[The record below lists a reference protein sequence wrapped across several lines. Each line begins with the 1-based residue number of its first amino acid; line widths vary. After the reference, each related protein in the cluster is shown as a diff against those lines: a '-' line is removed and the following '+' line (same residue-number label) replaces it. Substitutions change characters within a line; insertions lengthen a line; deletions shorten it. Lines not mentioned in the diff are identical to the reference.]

1 MKTFYVLEE
10 TWNRAE
16 EGVRTAHYTAALP
29 ALRIEEDNQ
38 PVVGTGANSGEAL
51 SRLVWN
57 LKVSEP
63 CDRRKKEA
71 HRSP

>member
-16 EGVRTAHYTAALP
+16 EGERTAHYTAALP

-38 PVVGTGANSGEAL
+38 PVVGTGANSREAL
-51 SRLVWN
+51 AGLSRT
-57 LKVSEP
+57 
-63 CDRRKKEA
+63 
-71 HRSP
+71 